1 MSRLTPISLGLL
13 LGCGATPNLD
23 TIPAST
29 LVMGDD
35 QRLYV
40 IPGHLPLDI
49 PWSALEPV
57 GLSVGITWDGGD
69 LRGHRTNTGE
79 WDREYM
85 ALAMAVVPDHLA
97 LMQLGEERFGG
108 GLAYTDQQF
117 RLYFVQSLGE
127 AAVWRAIRRAS
138 NEAALASGMTRSTVS
153 YRGLRGRRLAKTLD
167 FGDYGGTAH
176 VTFWCVPQDGG
187 VWVLAEMSHKPS
199 APPEASPVDELLDA
213 LSAPQ
218 PGRSG
223 R

>member
-1 MSRLTPISLGLL
+1 MSRLTPIPLGLL

-40 IPGHLPLDI
+40 IPGHLPLEI
-49 PWSALEPV
+49 PWSAFDPV
-57 GLSVGITWDGGD
+57 GASVGITLDGGD

-97 LMQLGEERFGG
+97 LMQLGEERF
-108 GLAYTDQQF
+108 
-117 RLYFVQSLGE
+117 
-127 AAVWRAIRRAS
+127 RRAS

-153 YRGLRGRRLAKTLD
+153 YRGLRGRRLAKKLD

-218 PGRSG
+218 PGRSA